1 MRDGLCT
8 MRYSGGC
15 VNCYNGEMMNISDKD
30 KEASMRVF
38 QSLQS
43 MIMMSS
49 MTHPECINN
58 PSNMVAGVG
67 MFIAWFCSEI
77 LQPVGDHKQWIDKYF
92 ESLKQSVFDAIDHQK
107 D

>member
-1 MRDGLCT
+1 MRDGLCA

-15 VNCYNGEMMNISDKD
+15 VNCYNGEMNMNEKD
-30 KEASMRVF
+30 KESSMHVY
-38 QSLQS
+38 QALQS
-43 MIMMSS
+43 MIMMST
-49 MTHPECINN
+49 MTNKQCIDN

-77 LQPVGDHKQWIDKYF
+77 LQPVGDHKQWIDGYF
-92 ESLKQSVFDAIDHQK
+92 ESLKQSVFDAIDHKK